1 MQNATSAGDTGIL
14 KNELHAT
21 KTLDKYLIIKAH
33 SFNEVLNDE
42 ILKKDFERAS
52 KLLHGFRDRSL
63 TASEVFDFDKL
74 SLYLA
79 MTDLFGAYHG
89 VCGGNLRLIYD
100 RDLDRLY
107 PIVWDAFSENA
118 WSSVAVMTN
127 EIFKLDSILAVS
139 NFDPNS
145 DCSIPGQMLL
155 DQNLIE
161 KYLTKLD
168 EITSP
173 EYIDN
178 VMKIIKLQVD
188 EYMSILHLDYPQFKI
203 EDEIKRLKDNAE
215 YLRSVY
221 LYPELPFHAYLSDDN
236 RLNSLI
242 LVNRKPVP
250 IKIIALI
257 DITTD
262 QQFKVKGEDSDFL
275 LINHIRGLSAT
286 PTKVFFECPMN
297 DCFATRNIKDLRIVA
312 KVVGAGKNTSV
323 KINNWTAYEH

>member
-1 MQNATSAGDTGIL
+1 
-14 KNELHAT
+14 
-21 KTLDKYLIIKAH
+21 
-33 SFNEVLNDE
+33 
-42 ILKKDFERAS
+42 
-52 KLLHGFRDRSL
+52 
-63 TASEVFDFDKL
+63 
-74 SLYLA
+74 
-79 MTDLFGAYHG
+79 MT
-89 VCGGNLRLIYD
+89 V
-100 RDLDRLY
+100 
-107 PIVWDAFSENA
+107 
-118 WSSVAVMTN
+118 
-127 EIFKLDSILAVS
+127 
-139 NFDPNS
+139 
-145 DCSIPGQMLL
+145 QMLL

-203 EDEIKRLKDNAE
+203 EDEIKKLKENAD

-221 LYPELPFHAYLSDDN
+221 LYPELPFNAYLSDDN

-312 KVVGAGKNTSV
+312 KVVGTVKNTSV